1 MFGVVDFAIHGGELS
16 AGEEWPLFGN
26 YFTAAGGR
34 SWAGWSP
41 SLPIMVRGTRVDPFP
56 ADGQRQLQGS
66 QYGVVDSF
74 DQESW
79 QRARTGAVRA

>member
-1 MFGVVDFAIHGGELS
+1 MAASRQLFYCSRLPEL
-16 AGEEWPLFGN
+16 
-26 YFTAAGGR
+26 
-34 SWAGWSP
+34 AGWSP

-66 QYGVVDSF
+66 QYGAVDSF